1 MVDEVKALLNEG
13 ISAERLIRYGLE
25 YKYVT
30 LYLLGELHYGDM
42 VSQLNIAIHQFS
54 KRQMTWFRRMERMGF
69 HIRWVDADLPEEEKF
84 HQIYQYLKEDGI
96 EIDF

>member
-1 MVDEVKALLNEG
+1 
-13 ISAERLIRYGLE
+13 
-25 YKYVT
+25 
-30 LYLLGELHYGDM
+30 
-42 VSQLNIAIHQFS
+42 
-54 KRQMTWFRRMERMGF
+54 MERMGF